1 MFSVVTKYHKG
12 RHSLFLY
19 NSEIFYAFTQ
29 DILRSHWFVNINVFH
44 IIVAI
49 MTKERII
56 NMQNAVANY
65 VVITGASSGIGAA
78 SAYKLAS
85 RGYNLILIARRAA
98 RLNDLKAK
106 IHASYP
112 NVTIVV
118 RPQDLA
124 IIDDLPKM
132 YAQLNQN
139 YAIKIW
145 INNAGFGKIK
155 SLSHYQL
162 TEVTQ
167 MIRTNSEAVALLTT
181 LFAKDHEQDN
191 VQLVNV
197 SSRAGYHVWPNT
209 IMYSAT
215 KFFVSALTEGLA
227 DELRTKGA
235 KMQAKV
241 LAPNATA
248 TEFQRVAKDLDHDVN
263 YADVFPKYNTSATL
277 ADFLIQLLNS
287 DATVGLVNDHYELE
301 LSDSRL
307 P

>member
-1 MFSVVTKYHKG
+1 M
-12 RHSLFLY
+12 
-19 NSEIFYAFTQ
+19 
-29 DILRSHWFVNINVFH
+29 
-44 IIVAI
+44 
-49 MTKERII
+49 
-56 NMQNAVANY
+56 
-65 VVITGASSGIGAA
+65 
-78 SAYKLAS
+78 
-85 RGYNLILIARRAA
+85 
-98 RLNDLKAK
+98 
-106 IHASYP
+106 
-112 NVTIVV
+112 